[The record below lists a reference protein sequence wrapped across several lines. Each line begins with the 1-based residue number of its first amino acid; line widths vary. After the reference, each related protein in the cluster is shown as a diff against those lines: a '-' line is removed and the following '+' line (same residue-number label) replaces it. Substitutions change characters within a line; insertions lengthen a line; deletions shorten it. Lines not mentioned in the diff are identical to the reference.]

1 MARKAFTFTFG
12 GEFILESES
21 ELNAKVTSQRFL
33 DAITELLDEYDYY
46 IMRLDFD
53 MESPYPYY
61 DDDE

>member
-53 MESPYPYY
+53 MESSYPY
-61 DDDE
+61 DDDYE